1 MQMPPLMQLGRARD
15 VIPSMD
21 KSSKEY
27 LLCLYKE
34 YADAHREIC
43 VGSDCWLL
51 KVEPEWH
58 VKNV

>member
-1 MQMPPLMQLGRARD
+1 MLRLMPLGHARD
-15 VIPSMD
+15 VIQLMD
-21 KSSKEY
+21 KSSTEY
-27 LLCLYKE
+27 LLFLYKE

-43 VGSDCWLL
+43 VESDCWLL